1 MDPTLWS
8 ALLCASSGAL
18 LVACDGCL
26 LRFGGLLVYTVSI
39 GALLTAARSQVAPAT
54 IHTRDIGTP
63 PATIHTRDIGTQSQ
77 TTYTRHW
84 KCPRFQVL
92 PELSHGAY
100 F

>member
-54 IHTRDIGTP
+54 IHTRDIGTQ
-63 PATIHTRDIGTQSQ
+63 RQ
-77 TTYTRHW
+77 TTYTRHRQ
-84 KCPRFQVL
+84 CPRFQVL
-92 PELSHGAY
+92 PELSHGA
-100 F
+100 FF

>member
-54 IHTRDIGTP
+54 IQ
-63 PATIHTRDIGTQSQ
+63 PATAPARHIGTQSQ

>member
-54 IHTRDIGTP
+54 IHTL
-63 PATIHTRDIGTQSQ
+63 DIGTQSQ
-77 TTYTRHW
+77 TTYTRHRQ
-84 KCPRFQVL
+84 CPRFQVL
-92 PELSHGAY
+92 PEPSHGA
-100 F
+100 FF

>member
-54 IHTRDIGTP
+54 IHTRDIGT
-63 PATIHTRDIGTQSQ
+63 QSQ
-77 TTYTRHW
+77 TTYTRHRQ
-84 KCPRFQVL
+84 CPRFQVL